1 MELWEPYATHISDT
15 SYPRTEMASCEL
27 LYAAMK
33 TTLSIAFLFLLVF
46 FVMVLVAI
54 NCEPRMA
61 GSQAVSM
68 ALEWTLHLLGGIVAS
83 AAAIGML
90 VVAATHGSFQ
100 RQIVLA
106 LPLLAGLLLLSANWG
121 VALALGAIAAVW
133 IFKFG
138 APEIERNAGATRAP

>member
-1 MELWEPYATHISDT
+1 MSHT
-15 SYPRTEMASCEL
+15 SHPRTQLASCEL
-27 LYAAMK
+27 LYAVMK

-54 NCEPRMA
+54 NCEPRVPGA
-61 GSQAVSM
+61 QAVSI
-68 ALEWTLHLLGGIVAS
+68 ALEWTLHLLGGIVATAS
-83 AAAIGML
+83 AIGML
-90 VVAATHGSFQ
+90 IVAATHGSFQ

-138 APEIERNAGATRAP
+138 APEIERSAGATKTP